1 MSTEF
6 DDFCESDDDGELI
19 VDATKKE
26 LPTIFRVCV
35 SEKMSKDEFMHQLRA
50 VNATRM
56 ALLDRFKATPRPLSD
71 ADRDEL
77 LVVMT
82 TVSNDARSCEKLA
95 TDLALEHGVAMSV
108 EVGAS
113 VELARLEV
121 EFGVVPKGDRDGIVQ
136 GFASVVQR
144 LSGAARVFN
153 RYGDKVSLERSLQL
167 LSIAYRRTACHDDEI
182 RTLDA
187 LVELERSDK
196 RVVALCEAYGRAI
209 EQIFR
214 VGNFETDDPA
224 DLQSDHVKSQND
236 DLMKLNYQFWL
247 EYVWLKDQESF
258 DYEAWVRQYKLPIF
272 KMLIYVSTMLGHA
285 LTAGFD
291 AKNVDD
297 AEQASLEACR
307 VAELLG
313 DGELQCLA
321 LARRVEYRWTK
332 LTDAEKRAAL
342 EELRAAAARWQ
353 PKATDLADTLK
364 TLEDQYK
371 RQSTCANCGAS
382 DAVQTCGQC
391 RVVRYCNRDCQKEAW
406 PVHKPLCQRFIEA
419 ASKSAHDG
427 DDATARTDA
436 LKSLAA
442 LQTRMAAPAAPALQ
456 EEYDSDEDRDDKE

>member
-1 MSTEF
+1 
-6 DDFCESDDDGELI
+6 
-19 VDATKKE
+19 
-26 LPTIFRVCV
+26 
-35 SEKMSKDEFMHQLRA
+35 MSKDEFVRQLHA
-50 VNATRM
+50 VNTARM
-56 ALLDRFKATPRPLSD
+56 ALLDRFKATARPLSD
-71 ADRDEL
+71 ADREAL
-77 LVVMT
+77 LVAMT
-82 TVSNDARSCEKLA
+82 TVSNDARACETLA
-95 TDLALEHGVAMSV
+95 SELALEHGVALSV
-108 EVGAS
+108 EVGS
-113 VELARLEV
+113 SIELARLDV
-121 EFGVVPKGDRDGIVQ
+121 EFGVVPKGDTEAIVQ

-153 RYGDKVSLERSLQL
+153 RFGDRVSLERSLQL
-167 LSIAYRRTACHDDEI
+167 LSIAYRRTGCHDDEI

-187 LVELERSDK
+187 LVELERADK
-196 RVVALCEAYGRAI
+196 RVVALCDAYGRAI

-224 DLQSDHVKSQND
+224 DLQSEHVKSQND

-247 EYVWLKDQESF
+247 EYVWLKDQDAF
-258 DYEAWVRQYKLPIF
+258 DYDAWVRQYKLPIF

-332 LTDAEKRAAL
+332 LNDAEKRAAL
-342 EELRAAAARWQ
+342 DELRDARARWQ
-353 PKATDLADTLK
+353 PKATDLADTLA
-364 TLEDQYK
+364 TLEEQYK
-371 RQSTCANCGAS
+371 RQSTCANCGAL

-391 RVVRYCNRDCQKEAW
+391 RVVRYCGRECQKTAW

-419 ASKSAHDG
+419 ASKSAHDA

-436 LKSLAA
+436 LKALAA
-442 LQTRMAAPAAPALQ
+442 LQTRLAPTAAPAPDPP
-456 EEYDSDEDRDDKE
+456 EHDSDEDRDDKD